1 MDTTKI
7 ITQTDQRPFT
17 IIYHDFLE
25 SDLLET
31 AYQKLV
37 FIYLKKFSDSKNQCF
52 PSVKKLSKLTKIS
65 ETKVKTTL
73 AELKDKGV
81 IKKENRTRVDGGKS
95 SNLYTLYDYAELW
108 ADSKK
113 EEEKCIDEYED
124 KRLISLLES
133 RGYKVIKEKEPEPS
147 PMPTKAEEETDS
159 NKIRKEKI
167 TLPSSFEI
175 YYKTENNDCQEQCEQ
190 QGKETKEKIER
201 YSLEMLKEHYEYE
214 VMVFDN
220 KEIQT
225 DIDTA
230 FSVLYEA
237 LNTTKETIRIKS
249 EDKPIQVVISKLL
262 KLTRFGILY
271 AIDKYKEQTNRID
284 YPMSYLLTL
293 LYEAETQQH
302 LDVTNRVQ
310 YDMTHKKQFQ
320 EVSKQQQDYGENQSV
335 NRKEQ
340 LIEEYNKYSQEEKDS
355 IRNKYIEV
363 IFKGEVDKKRCN

>member
-147 PMPTKAEEETDS
+147 PTPTKVEKEETDS
-159 NKIRKEKI
+159 NKICKEKI
-167 TLPSSFEI
+167 TLQSSFETH
-175 YYKTENNDCQEQCEQ
+175 YKTENNDCQEKCEKQ
-190 QGKETKEKIER
+190 SKETKQKMER
-201 YSLEMLKEHYEYE
+201 YSLEMLKEYYEYE
-214 VMVFDN
+214 IMVFDN
-220 KEIQT
+220 KNIQT

-237 LNTTKETIRIKS
+237 MNTTKETIRIKS
-249 EDKPIQVVISKLL
+249 EDKPTQVVISKLL

-302 LDVTNRVQ
+302 LDITNRVQ
-310 YDMTHKKQFQ
+310 YDMTHKKQPQ
-320 EVSKQQQDYGENQSV
+320 EVSEQQQDYGENQSV
-335 NRKEQ
+335 NRKQQ
-340 LIEEYNKYSQEEKDS
+340 LIEEYNNYSQEEKDS

-363 IFKGEVDKKRCN
+363 IFKGN